1 MAILVI
7 PYHIGIYM
15 RHTVPSAPP
24 PQQRH
29 HEPIQRSTSITVY
42 KQPHLTTIHS
52 SALSSLR
59 KVFITESA
67 RNKLSSSHQALNSLL
82 FAPDGYPTATEDP
95 AEIEETART
104 GTVGGGTGSGRER
117 RDWVPLM
124 GDPLFPSGRLYF
136 SYFVRLSKQECDKFE
151 QNAVQVISRNSL
163 LIRNSSRTRY
173 WKYILAPTQ
182 KLIEVAAF
190 ASLVASVHLPPYLQY
205 SLLHSVVSHGQQNF
219 EFYQYEGLELPHTRQ
234 QAKQHLIFILEGVR
248 RV

>member
-1 MAILVI
+1 
-7 PYHIGIYM
+7 M

-29 HEPIQRSTSITVY
+29 HEPIQRSTGITVY

-67 RNKLSSSHQALNSLL
+67 RNKLSSSHHALNSLL
-82 FAPDGYPTATEDP
+82 FALDGYPTATEDP

-136 SYFVRLSKQECDKFE
+136 SLRVTAATRLFRSGVDE
-151 QNAVQVISRNSL
+151 QIIMSITGHWS
-163 LIRNSSRTRY
+163 ID
-173 WKYILAPTQ
+173 
-182 KLIEVAAF
+182 
-190 ASLVASVHLPPYLQY
+190 
-205 SLLHSVVSHGQQNF
+205 
-219 EFYQYEGLELPHTRQ
+219 
-234 QAKQHLIFILEGVR
+234 GV
-248 RV
+248 